1 MPEIRATA
9 RYARAI
15 EAVHELLTRLRLDF
29 LFLGNV
35 ARSAWLD
42 SEVATGSLDVLATMG
57 PQQKNQVAMMASNR
71 GFRVEREE
79 VEASEELDIVPM
91 RFDDIRI
98 HVLVASNALYGR
110 MVASGV
116 EARLPMTPEVPSPA
130 RGPAIGELVAEALP
144 TNDAGGAGVLM
155 TPEVSS
161 LAPRPMVDELVAE
174 ALPTNAAGRAG
185 RTLRIPTAEDFAL
198 LLAMMG
204 DEVALHALT
213 STPEFDRAGYNEKL
227 HSIGLGEHALV

>member
-15 EAVHELLTRLRLDF
+15 EAVHELLSRLRLDF

-71 GFRVEREE
+71 GFRVERDE

-110 MVASGV
+110 MVAGGV
-116 EARLPMTPEVPSPA
+116 EAHLARTAEV
-130 RGPAIGELVAEALP
+130 
-144 TNDAGGAGVLM
+144 
-155 TPEVSS
+155 
-161 LAPRPMVDELVAE
+161 LASRPVVDELVAE

-185 RTLRIPTAEDFAL
+185 LGERTLRIPTAEDFAL

-227 HSIGLGEHALV
+227 HSIGLGEHVLA